1 MKKKAP
7 RYKRNVKPMVMM
19 WSVLVDDIIKPYR
32 LVKLIGMN
40 TKEIAKAKKR
50 GYFTEQMTARI
61 NNATCHRLKLHT
73 IDQAKKLIA
82 DQEQMQVVD

>member
-1 MKKKAP
+1 MKKKVP
-7 RYKRNVKPMVMM
+7 RYKRNVKPMVML
-19 WSVLVDDIIKPYR
+19 WSVLADDIIRPYR

-61 NNATCHRLKLHT
+61 DNATCHRLKLHT
-73 IDQAKKLIA
+73 IDRAKKLVA
-82 DQEQMQVVD
+82 DQEQTQAID